1 MADFIMLMHG
11 DATVAESHADW
22 EAYLCALRKSGKFEG
37 GSVIGGGQT
46 FRKNGAAAPVTDGIN
61 GYILFQAA
69 DMTAARALLGA
80 NPTFKAGGTVEI
92 RELPEG

>member
-1 MADFIMLMHG
+1 MADYIMLMHC

-22 EAYLCALRKSGKFEG
+22 GAYISALRQSGKFAG

-46 FRKNGAAAPVTDGIN
+46 FRKNGTAAPVTEQIN
-61 GYILFQAA
+61 GYIIFQAES
-69 DMTAARALLGA
+69 MAAAQALLGE

-92 RELPEG
+92 RELPGD

>member
-11 DATVAESHADW
+11 DATAAESHADW
-22 EAYLCALRKSGKFEG
+22 EAYISALRKSGKFAG

-46 FRKNGAAAPVTDGIN
+46 FRKSGTAAPVTVSIN
-61 GYILFQAA
+61 GYILFQAD
-69 DMTAARALLGA
+69 DMTAAQALLGA

-92 RELPEG
+92 RELPED

>member
-1 MADFIMLMHG
+1 MPKYILLMHG
-11 DATVAESHADW
+11 DATIAESHADW
-22 EAYLCALRKSGKFEG
+22 EAYIGMLQQSGKFGG

-46 FRKNGAAAPVTDGIN
+46 FRKNGTAAPVTEGIN
-61 GYILFQAA
+61 GYILFTAEDMKAAQAF
-69 DMTAARALLGA
+69 LGD

>member
-1 MADFIMLMHG
+1 MAEFIMLMHG

-22 EAYLCALRKSGKFEG
+22 ETYIGMLQHSGKFGG

-46 FRKNGAAAPVTDGIN
+46 FRKNGVAAPVSEGIN
-61 GYILFQAA
+61 GYFLFSAEDMAA
-69 DMTAARALLGA
+69 AQALLGE

-92 RELPEG
+92 RELQVG

>member
-1 MADFIMLMHG
+1 MPKYILLMHG
-11 DATVAESHADW
+11 DATAAESHADW
-22 EAYLCALRKSGKFEG
+22 EAYISALRKSGKFAG

-46 FRKNGAAAPVTDGIN
+46 FRKNGIAAPLTEGIN
-61 GYILFQAA
+61 GYILFTAE
-69 DMTAARALLGA
+69 DMTAAQALLGD